1 MTADFGQSFADAGRT
16 NSKRLDVMVIGTS
29 RSRDC
34 AALS

>member
-1 MTADFGQSFADAGRT
+1 MTTASEQSFADADRT
-16 NSKRLDVMVIGTS
+16 NSKRLDVGVIGTW